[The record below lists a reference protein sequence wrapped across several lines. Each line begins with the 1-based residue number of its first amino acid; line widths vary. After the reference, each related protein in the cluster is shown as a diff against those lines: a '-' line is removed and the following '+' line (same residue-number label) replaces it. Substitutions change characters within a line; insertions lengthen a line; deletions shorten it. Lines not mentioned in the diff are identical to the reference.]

1 VSDGP
6 PLPTGQGRSPAPTPM
21 ADRPRKALMMSPF
34 YVALLLASAA
44 FLVTT
49 FGYLASPYIQRQ
61 AHADAGAGPG
71 PASLALAD
79 WLDRMGPTVLAV
91 EVGAM
96 LVFGLLAMATDRWF
110 FPGVAR
116 KGSKS
121 G

>member
-1 VSDGP
+1 VSDVP
-6 PLPTGQGRSPAPTPM
+6 PLPTGRQRSPAPAPM
-21 ADRPRKALMMSPF
+21 ADRSRKVLRMSPF

-49 FGYLASPYIQRQ
+49 FGYLASPSIQQQ
-61 AHADAGAGPG
+61 AQAGAGVGPG

-79 WLDRMGPTVLAV
+79 WLDRMGPTVLAY

-110 FPGVAR
+110 FPKVAR
-116 KGSKS
+116 KGPKS